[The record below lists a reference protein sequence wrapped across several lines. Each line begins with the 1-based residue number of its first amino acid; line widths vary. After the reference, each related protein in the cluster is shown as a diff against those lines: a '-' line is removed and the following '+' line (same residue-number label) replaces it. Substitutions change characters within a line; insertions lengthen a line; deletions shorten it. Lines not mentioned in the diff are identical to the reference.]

1 MNYTAVTKPLSFSA
15 YPDGTIEEVKLRHC
29 NTSRGDT
36 KIIGTYR
43 LVKNVKLRV
52 LSKIAG
58 EMFCADRSH
67 LPS

>member
-1 MNYTAVTKPLSFSA
+1 MNYTAVIKPLSLSA
-15 YPDGTIEEVKLRHC
+15 YPDGRIEEVKLRHR

-36 KIIGTYR
+36 KIIETYR

-58 EMFCADRSH
+58 DMLRADRSH

>member
-15 YPDGTIEEVKLRHC
+15 YPDGRIEEVKLRHC

-36 KIIGTYR
+36 KIIETYR

-52 LSKIAG
+52 FSKITG
-58 EMFCADRSH
+58 EMLWADRSH
-67 LPS
+67 LLS